1 MYEIGGRTSMK
12 NKKRIITLGAAAVA
26 TIAVLGGTFA
36 YFTGYDSKDLTAKAG
51 TLTVELTDATEDLT
65 NGLTV
70 INPGDAN
77 PLTFTVSNTGEK
89 SMDVK
94 AVMKVSAPQAFTES
108 AHEFK
113 ITDDKGTELTG
124 VLSDDKQSIT
134 YTVTDLTLAGSVE
147 NDSTLDGT
155 TDTSHKFDY
164 KFAMDSGAKNAWQD
178 VTGTVKI
185 EVYAK
190 QHRNTSSLGSDW
202 VSIVEKN

>member
-1 MYEIGGRTSMK
+1 M
-12 NKKRIITLGAAAVA
+12 
-26 TIAVLGGTFA
+26 
-36 YFTGYDSKDLTAKAG
+36 
-51 TLTVELTDATEDLT
+51 
-65 NGLTV
+65 
-70 INPGDAN
+70 
-77 PLTFTVSNTGEK
+77 
-89 SMDVK
+89 
-94 AVMKVSAPQAFTES
+94 
-108 AHEFK
+108 
-113 ITDDKGTELTG
+113 
-124 VLSDDKQSIT
+124 
-134 YTVTDLTLAGSVE
+134 TDLTLAGSVE

>member
-1 MYEIGGRTSMK
+1 MK
-12 NKKRIITLGAAAVA
+12 NKKRIITLSAAAVA
-26 TIAVLGGTFA
+26 TVAVLGGTFA

-65 NGLTV
+65 DGLTV
-70 INPGDAN
+70 INPGDSN

-94 AVMKVSAPQAFTES
+94 AVMKVTAPQAFTES

-113 ITDDKGTELTG
+113 ITDDKGAELTG
-124 VLSDDKQSIT
+124 ELSQDKQTIT
-134 YTVTDLTLAGSVE
+134 YQVSDITLAGSVE
-147 NDSTLDGT
+147 NDDTLDGT
-155 TDTSHKFDY
+155 TDTTHKFDY

-178 VTGTVKI
+178 ITGTVKI

-190 QHRNTSSLGSDW
+190 QHRNTSGLGNDW
-202 VSIVEKN
+202 VSIVEKQ

>member
-1 MYEIGGRTSMK
+1 MK

-26 TIAVLGGTFA
+26 TAAVLGGTFA

-65 NGLTV
+65 DGLTV
-70 INPGDAN
+70 INPGDSN

-94 AVMKVSAPQAFTES
+94 AVMKVTAPQAFTES

-113 ITDDKGTELTG
+113 ITDDTGAELTG
-124 VLSDDKQSIT
+124 VLSDDKQTIT
-134 YTVTDLTLAGSVE
+134 YTVTDLTLAGSIE
-147 NDSTLDGT
+147 NDGTLDGT

-164 KFAMDSGAKNAWQD
+164 EFAMDSGAKNAWQD

-190 QHRNTSSLGSDW
+190 QHRNTSSLGDDW
-202 VSIVEKN
+202 VSVVEKN

>member
-1 MYEIGGRTSMK
+1 MK
-12 NKKRIITLGAAAVA
+12 NKKRIITLGAAAVTA
-26 TIAVLGGTFA
+26 VAVLGGTFA

-94 AVMKVSAPQAFTES
+94 AVMKVSATQAFTES

-113 ITDDKGTELTG
+113 ITDDKGAELTG
-124 VLSDDKQSIT
+124 VLSDDKQTIT
-134 YTVTDLTLAGSVE
+134 YDVTDITLAGSVE

-155 TDTSHKFDY
+155 TDTSHKYDY
-164 KFAMDSGAKNAWQD
+164 KFAMDSGAKNAWQGI
-178 VTGTVKI
+178 TGTVKI

-190 QHRNTSSLGSDW
+190 QHRNTSSLGNDW
-202 VSIVEKN
+202 VSVVEKE

>member
-1 MYEIGGRTSMK
+1 MK

-164 KFAMDSGAKNAWQD
+164 KFAMDSGAKNAWQH

>member
-1 MYEIGGRTSMK
+1 MK

-36 YFTGYDSKDLTAKAG
+36 YFTGYDSKDLPAKAG

-190 QHRNTSSLGSDW
+190 QHRNTSSLGNDW

>member
-1 MYEIGGRTSMK
+1 MK

-36 YFTGYDSKDLTAKAG
+36 YFTGYDSMDLTAKAG

>member
-1 MYEIGGRTSMK
+1 MK
-12 NKKRIITLGAAAVA
+12 NKKRIITLGAAAVT

>member
-1 MYEIGGRTSMK
+1 MK

-164 KFAMDSGAKNAWQD
+164 KFATDSGAKNAWQD

>member
-1 MYEIGGRTSMK
+1 MK
-12 NKKRIITLGAAAVA
+12 NKKRIITLGAAAVT

-51 TLTVELTDATEDLT
+51 TLTVELTDATQDLT

-190 QHRNTSSLGSDW
+190 QHRNTSSLGNDW

>member
-1 MYEIGGRTSMK
+1 MK
-12 NKKRIITLGAAAVA
+12 NKKRIITLGAAAVT

-155 TDTSHKFDY
+155 TDTSNMFDY

>member
-1 MYEIGGRTSMK
+1 MK

-94 AVMKVSAPQAFTES
+94 AVMKVSAPQAFTE
-108 AHEFK
+108 
-113 ITDDKGTELTG
+113 
-124 VLSDDKQSIT
+124 
-134 YTVTDLTLAGSVE
+134 Y
-147 NDSTLDGT
+147 
-155 TDTSHKFDY
+155 
-164 KFAMDSGAKNAWQD
+164 
-178 VTGTVKI
+178 
-185 EVYAK
+185 
-190 QHRNTSSLGSDW
+190 R
-202 VSIVEKN
+202 

>member
-1 MYEIGGRTSMK
+1 MK

-155 TDTSHKFDY
+155 TYTSHKFDY
-164 KFAMDSGAKNAWQD
+164 KFAMDSGAKNARQD

>member
-1 MYEIGGRTSMK
+1 MK
-12 NKKRIITLGAAAVA
+12 NKKRIIILGAAAVA

-164 KFAMDSGAKNAWQD
+164 KFAMDSRAKNAWQD

>member
-1 MYEIGGRTSMK
+1 MK
-12 NKKRIITLGAAAVA
+12 NKKRIITLGAAAVT

-51 TLTVELTDATEDLT
+51 TLTVELTDATQDLT

>member
-1 MYEIGGRTSMK
+1 MK
-12 NKKRIITLGAAAVA
+12 NKKRIITLGAAAVT

-94 AVMKVSAPQAFTES
+94 AVMNSREQMEHHLKLQLE
-108 AHEFK
+108 
-113 ITDDKGTELTG
+113 D
-124 VLSDDKQSIT
+124 
-134 YTVTDLTLAGSVE
+134 
-147 NDSTLDGT
+147 
-155 TDTSHKFDY
+155 
-164 KFAMDSGAKNAWQD
+164 AMAEEK
-178 VTGTVKI
+178 
-185 EVYAK
+185 EVY
-190 QHRNTSSLGSDW
+190 
-202 VSIVEKN
+202 EKLLD

>member
-1 MYEIGGRTSMK
+1 MK
-12 NKKRIITLGAAAVA
+12 NKKRIITLGAAAVT

-190 QHRNTSSLGSDW
+190 QHRNTSSLGNDW

>member
-1 MYEIGGRTSMK
+1 MK

-147 NDSTLDGT
+147 NDSALDGT

-190 QHRNTSSLGSDW
+190 QHRNTSSLGNDW